1 MKLTHENPPTKICK
15 TEHFIESILSFL
27 SWPKGMLGAKHFMM
41 LGLLVA
47 EENVNK
53 PTGRHTDRHADR
65 HTDRQDS
72 CFRSIDIVHI
82 LIDK

>member
-53 PTGRHTDRHADR
+53 PTGRHTDR
-65 HTDRQDS
+65 QDS
-72 CFRSIDIVHI
+72 CFRRMKYRYCTYID
-82 LIDK
+82 

>member
-1 MKLTHENPPTKICK
+1 M
-15 TEHFIESILSFL
+15 
-27 SWPKGMLGAKHFMM
+27 
-41 LGLLVA
+41 A